1 MITQIIF
8 LIILIAVNAF
18 FAASEIA
25 LISLKDNKIKLMAEA
40 GDKKAVLLIKLLGEP
55 GRFLA
60 TIQIGITL
68 AGFLASAF
76 AAESFADPIV
86 GILRRFNIP
95 LSESVLKVST
105 ITVITIIL
113 SYFTLV
119 LGELVPKR
127 IAMKKAERIA
137 FAVVNLL
144 VILSRLANPFV
155 KFLTA
160 STNFCV
166 RLFGIDP
173 DSADDNVTE
182 EEIRMLI
189 DVGAEKGAI
198 NQSETRMIN
207 NIFEFND
214 KKAEDIMTHRVEIV
228 GVPLDINIRRLSEIL
243 KEEHYSR
250 LPVYKDHIDN
260 IVGILNVKDLLSL
273 ISEDSVE
280 DFELRNYMR
289 RPVFIPVKKK
299 LHEIFFDLQDN
310 KTHMAVVLDEY
321 GGTAGV
327 VTIEDL
333 VEEIVGNI
341 FDEYDEDDKIEFR
354 KIDELTFEVSGMIS
368 LHELEAPLDIEF
380 PVEDFDT
387 LNGFLINLFG
397 EIPQKN
403 QISQIKYK
411 HLNFQI
417 IDATDKRIEK
427 VIIRIEKI
435 MI

>member
-189 DVGAEKGAI
+189 DVCEEKGAI
-198 NQSETRMIN
+198 KQSEKRMIN

>member
-189 DVGAEKGAI
+189 DVGEEKGAI
-198 NQSETRMIN
+198 NQSEKRMIN

>member
-198 NQSETRMIN
+198 KQSEKRMIN